1 MSILV
6 RIGERVYEFNSNK
19 DVSTARA
26 MYAQFSGSQNEF
38 EEYLET
44 EKIEFYIDLE
54 Y

>member
-6 RIGERVYEFNSNK
+6 RIGERVYEFDSDK
-19 DVSTARA
+19 DVATARA

-38 EEYLET
+38 EEAMDN
-44 EKIEFYIDLE
+44 EKIEFYLGEE

>member
-1 MSILV
+1 MSTLV
-6 RIGERVYEFNSNK
+6 RIGERVYEFNSDK
-19 DVSTARA
+19 DIATARA

-38 EEYLET
+38 EECMEN